1 MDNNY
6 NNDDDD
12 KLNNTKKKI
21 NNIKN
26 TKFFKNKAN
35 NFGGAIFYE
44 FTNQYYDIKTS
55 NNEILNN
62 NAGIMGGGI
71 HSNNWTNT
79 NFIDTYNN
87 KIDNNT
93 VISYFKNDYSSKISY
108 ISLDTKLVDNLIET
122 HSGQPFQLQFSLYD
136 DYDNVITDITKYYS
150 SMILK
155 ITIKEIQQ
163 FDKLNNNINNKKRDD
178 NEYSIYGNICSFING
193 KIIIIVNK

>member
-1 MDNNY
+1 
-6 NNDDDD
+6 
-12 KLNNTKKKI
+12 
-21 NNIKN
+21 
-26 TKFFKNKAN
+26 
-35 NFGGAIFYE
+35 
-44 FTNQYYDIKTS
+44 
-55 NNEILNN
+55 
-62 NAGIMGGGI
+62 MGGGI

-163 FDKLNNNINNKKRDD
+163 FDKLNNNINNKKGT
-178 NEYSIYGNICSFING
+178 IMNIVFMEIFVHLLM
-193 KIIIIVNK
+193 VNNNNSK